1 VASTDSVGVLEPVV
15 EKFLGRVD
23 GAELNERP
31 AGEVSVVGR
40 VVGSPQRFQV
50 FADIGLDS
58 IRRGSSFVSEA
69 GASVVW
75 VSDTDVL
82 AVDFRADTVRL
93 DALNALRLHGRI
105 HGRPDSLTWS
115 AGSTW
120 GEAAWVGGGRWE
132 RDAATTRVTFDSL
145 GVLLRQNWFLDPGAT
160 IAVDDS
166 GVSIERFAFRSSM
179 SGAAI
184 NVEGRWPFAG
194 PGTMSGSLTS
204 VQVPDLLI
212 LALLDERSGGGEL
225 GGTFTLR
232 GRARAPIVDA
242 SLQLTGGWY
251 GEFTAPLVRA
261 RVTYADRRVQGQVGL
276 WKIGVP
282 VLDVALRLPMD
293 LALGRVERRRL
304 PGAVSIR
311 ARADSVDL
319 TLLEATFP
327 PVRDIGGTFDADV
340 GIEGTW
346 DDPSLTGTL
355 TLRDGAAT
363 FPALGVRHEDMNGEL
378 RLLGDTIHVSRL
390 ALRSGRGVA
399 SVEGF
404 VRLEE
409 LSLPLLALDIRTEDF
424 HVIDVPGF
432 LALTASADMRLEG
445 PLFQATLTGS
455 GQATRGVLHFA
466 DLMTKNIV
474 NLEDTLFAEF
484 VDTALVRSEGLGA
497 DFQNRLL
504 DSLRIDSLRVD
515 MGQDFWL
522 RSTDAN
528 VLLTG
533 NLSVNKLRSQ
543 YRIDGTLQAPRGTYR
558 LPLALGISRDFAVTG
573 GQIRYLGTP
582 DLNADLD
589 IDAEHI
595 VRGTTGGKDVEVYV
609 NVGGTMYDPRV
620 TLTSDH
626 QPTLSEPEIIN
637 YLLFGAPNLRQG
649 TTTSGFESRLLAQ
662 WLSTTVSAQ
671 FEYALISDLGVPL
684 DYLQIRPTTGSSG
697 VTGAEVAVGKQFRV
711 LGTTAFLTASRRYC
725 RNQAT
730 SLASVGASLEFRLS
744 RSWLVAASV
753 DPLVGCES
761 AAAQTSGAYQFG
773 ADLFWEKSY

>member
-1 VASTDSVGVLEPVV
+1 
-15 EKFLGRVD
+15 
-23 GAELNERP
+23 
-31 AGEVSVVGR
+31 
-40 VVGSPQRFQV
+40 
-50 FADIGLDS
+50 
-58 IRRGSSFVSEA
+58 
-69 GASVVW
+69 
-75 VSDTDVL
+75 
-82 AVDFRADTVRL
+82 
-93 DALNALRLHGRI
+93 
-105 HGRPDSLTWS
+105 
-115 AGSTW
+115 
-120 GEAAWVGGGRWE
+120 
-132 RDAATTRVTFDSL
+132 
-145 GVLLRQNWFLDPGAT
+145 
-160 IAVDDS
+160 
-166 GVSIERFAFRSSM
+166 
-179 SGAAI
+179 
-184 NVEGRWPFAG
+184 
-194 PGTMSGSLTS
+194 
-204 VQVPDLLI
+204 
-212 LALLDERSGGGEL
+212 
-225 GGTFTLR
+225 
-232 GRARAPIVDA
+232 
-242 SLQLTGGWY
+242 
-251 GEFTAPLVRA
+251 
-261 RVTYADRRVQGQVGL
+261 
-276 WKIGVP
+276 
-282 VLDVALRLPMD
+282 
-293 LALGRVERRRL
+293 
-304 PGAVSIR
+304 
-311 ARADSVDL
+311 
-319 TLLEATFP
+319 
-327 PVRDIGGTFDADV
+327 
-340 GIEGTW
+340 
-346 DDPSLTGTL
+346 
-355 TLRDGAAT
+355 
-363 FPALGVRHEDMNGEL
+363 
-378 RLLGDTIHVSRL
+378 
-390 ALRSGRGVA
+390 
-399 SVEGF
+399 
-404 VRLEE
+404 
-409 LSLPLLALDIRTEDF
+409 
-424 HVIDVPGF
+424 
-432 LALTASADMRLEG
+432 
-445 PLFQATLTGS
+445 
-455 GQATRGVLHFA
+455 
-466 DLMTKNIV
+466 
-474 NLEDTLFAEF
+474 
-484 VDTALVRSEGLGA
+484 
-497 DFQNRLL
+497 
-504 DSLRIDSLRVD
+504 

-711 LGTTAFLTASRRYC
+711 LGTTAFLTASPRYC